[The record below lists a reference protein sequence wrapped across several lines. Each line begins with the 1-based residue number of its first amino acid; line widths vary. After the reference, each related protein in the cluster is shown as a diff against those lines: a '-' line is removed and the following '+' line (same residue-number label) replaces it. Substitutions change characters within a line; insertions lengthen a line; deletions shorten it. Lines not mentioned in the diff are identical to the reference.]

1 LSLVTEIPQSM
12 LVQAVITAFIGYSI
26 ALILIYYCEN
36 SHMKNAEILVFATKG
51 TRSNEEARMLKLL
64 QNFSLQVVPF
74 ERANKFKSLINIIQ
88 QALQTKPRLIVME
101 GTGVLGG
108 MACLVLRWFY
118 GIPYVFS
125 SGDAIAP
132 FISLN
137 YPLVT
142 PIVKLYEQTLC
153 RFCAGFIGWTP
164 YLVGRA
170 LTFGA
175 PKGVTAAG
183 WAYFSRTV
191 EELADSRVRIRQQ
204 LGIPDDSVVFGL
216 LGSIVLIER
225 FQYCYGY
232 ELVKA
237 FLKSNPK
244 NVTILVVGDGSGLA
258 YLQQLAGEDLG
269 KRIFLPGNVPYEQVL
284 DYMAAMDVASLPQSV
299 DAVGSFRYT
308 TKLSEYVA
316 ARLPVVTSQIPMAYD
331 IGGDWVWRL
340 PGAKPW
346 QECYINALAVLMATI
361 TDDAIAIKKKAIP
374 IQLSDFDL
382 EPQVIRVTDFITEI
396 INTNLI
402 S

>member
-1 LSLVTEIPQSM
+1 
-12 LVQAVITAFIGYSI
+12 
-26 ALILIYYCEN
+26 
-36 SHMKNAEILVFATKG
+36 MKDIKILVFATKG
-51 TRSNEEARMLKLL
+51 GKSNEEARILKLL
-64 QNFSLQVVPF
+64 QNFSFQVIPF
-74 ERANKFKSLINIIQ
+74 ERADKLKSFISIIR
-88 QALQTKPRLIVME
+88 QALQIKPRLIAME

-108 MACLVLRWFY
+108 VACLFLRWFY

-132 FISLN
+132 FINLN
-137 YPLVT
+137 YPLLA
-142 PIVKLYEQTLC
+142 PIVNVYEQMLC

-183 WAYFSRTV
+183 WAYFSRTS
-191 EELADSRVRIRQQ
+191 EQLANSRVTIRKQ
-204 LGIPDDSVVFGL
+204 LGIADDSLVFGL
-216 LGSIVLIER
+216 LGSIVLTQR

-237 FLKSNPK
+237 FQKINSK
-244 NVTILVVGDGSGLA
+244 NITILVVGDGSGLD
-258 YLQQLAGEDLG
+258 YLKQLAGEDLG

-308 TKLSEYVA
+308 TKVSEYVA
-316 ARLPVVTSQIPMAYD
+316 AKLPVVTSQIPMAYD

-346 QECYINALAVLMATI
+346 EDCYIDALAVLMETI
-361 TDDAIAIKKKAIP
+361 TDEAISIKKKAIP
-374 IQLSDFDL
+374 IQLSDFDQ
-382 EPQVIRVTDFITEI
+382 EQQVVRVTDFINEI
-396 INTNLI
+396 LI
-402 S
+402 

>member
-1 LSLVTEIPQSM
+1 
-12 LVQAVITAFIGYSI
+12 
-26 ALILIYYCEN
+26 
-36 SHMKNAEILVFATKG
+36 MKSAEILVFATKG
-51 TRSNEEARMLKLL
+51 TKSNEEARILKLL
-64 QNFSLQVVPF
+64 QKFSLQVVPF
-74 ERANKFKSLINIIQ
+74 ERANKFKSFINIIQ

-108 MACLVLRWFY
+108 MACLFLQWFFH
-118 GIPYVFS
+118 IPYVVS

-137 YPLVT
+137 YPLIV
-142 PIVKLYEQTLC
+142 PIVKVYEQTLC

-191 EELADSRVRIRQQ
+191 EQLADSRVSIRQQ
-204 LGIPDDSVVFGL
+204 LGIPDDSLVFGL

-232 ELVKA
+232 ELIKA
-237 FLKSNPK
+237 FQKINPN

-258 YLQQLAGEDLG
+258 YLKQLAGEDMG

-308 TKLSEYVA
+308 TKLSEYIA
-316 ARLPVVTSQIPMAYD
+316 ARLPVITSQIPMAYD
-331 IGGDWVWRL
+331 IAGDWVWRL

-346 QECYINALAVLMATI
+346 EECYIDALANLMATV
-361 TDDAIAIKKKAIP
+361 TDEAIAIKKQAIP
-374 IQLSDFDL
+374 IQPSDFDL
-382 EPQVIRVTDFITEI
+382 ETQVVRVTNFITEI
-396 INTNLI
+396 MKTN
-402 S
+402 

>member
-1 LSLVTEIPQSM
+1 
-12 LVQAVITAFIGYSI
+12 
-26 ALILIYYCEN
+26 
-36 SHMKNAEILVFATKG
+36 MKGAEILVFATKG
-51 TRSNEEARMLKLL
+51 TRSNDEARILKLL
-64 QNFSLQVVPF
+64 QNFRFQVVPF
-74 ERANKFKSLINIIQ
+74 EQDDKFKSFINIIQ
-88 QALQTKPRLIVME
+88 QALQIEPRLIVME

-108 MACLVLRWFY
+108 IACLFLRWFY
-118 GIPYVFS
+118 DIPYVFS

-137 YPLVT
+137 YPLLA
-142 PIVKLYEQTLC
+142 PIARVYEQTLC

-164 YLVGRA
+164 YLIGRA

-183 WAYFSRTV
+183 WAYFSRTA
-191 EELADSRVRIRQQ
+191 EQLADSRVSIRKK
-204 LGIPDDSVVFGL
+204 LGISDDSLVFGL
-216 LGSIVLIER
+216 LGSIVLTQR

-237 FLKSNPK
+237 FQKTNPK
-244 NVTILVVGDGSGLA
+244 NVIILVVGDGSGLS
-258 YLQQLAGEDLG
+258 YLKQLADQDLG

-316 ARLPVVTSQIPMAYD
+316 AKLPVVTTQIPMAYD

-346 QECYINALAVLMATI
+346 DDSYIDALAVLMENI
-361 TDDAIAIKKKAIP
+361 TDEAIKIKKKAIP
-374 IQLSDFDL
+374 IHLSDFDQ
-382 EPQVIRVTDFITEI
+382 EQQVVRVTDFITEI
-396 INTNLI
+396 MKTDLI

>member
-1 LSLVTEIPQSM
+1 
-12 LVQAVITAFIGYSI
+12 
-26 ALILIYYCEN
+26 
-36 SHMKNAEILVFATKG
+36 MKDAKILVFATKG
-51 TRSNEEARMLKLL
+51 EKSNEEARILKLL
-64 QNFSLQVVPF
+64 QNFSFQVVPF
-74 ERANKFKSLINIIQ
+74 ARANKFKSFISIIK

-101 GTGVLGG
+101 GTGALGG
-108 MACLVLRWFY
+108 MACLFLRWFY

-132 FISLN
+132 FINLN
-137 YPLVT
+137 YPLLA
-142 PIVKLYEQTLC
+142 PIVNVYEQMLC

-183 WAYFSRTV
+183 WAYFSRTS
-191 EELADSRVRIRQQ
+191 EQLADSRVSIRKQ
-204 LGIPDDSVVFGL
+204 LGIPDDSLVFGL
-216 LGSIVLIER
+216 LGSIVLTQR

-237 FLKSNPK
+237 FQKINSQ
-244 NVTILVVGDGSGLA
+244 NVSILVVGDGSGLD
-258 YLQQLAGEDLG
+258 YLKQLAGEDLG

-308 TKLSEYVA
+308 TKISEYVA
-316 ARLPVVTSQIPMAYD
+316 AKIPVVTSQIPMAYD

-346 QECYINALAVLMATI
+346 EDCYIDALAVLMETI
-361 TDDAIAIKKKAIP
+361 TDEAISIKKKAIP
-374 IQLSDFDL
+374 IQLSDF
-382 EPQVIRVTDFITEI
+382 EQEQQVVRVTAFIDEI
-396 INTNLI
+396 LF
-402 S
+402 